1 MMIYM
6 TIYFIVPLNLEEV
19 KKFWLEI
26 SSSYDIH
33 KIATH
38 YGIFQDL
45 FGDAFFLPVVPLE
58 ISYNIDDDTLIK
70 VYRGNVI
77 KPAEASE
84 MPHVEYKAE
93 DDTLWT
99 LVMCTP
105 DGNLENSNN
114 EYCHWFL

>member
-1 MMIYM
+1 MI
-6 TIYFIVPLNLEEV
+6 IYFIVSLNLEEV
-19 KKFWLEI
+19 KQLWLEI
-26 SSSYDIH
+26 SSPYDIH

-58 ISYNIDDDTLIK
+58 ISYKIDDDTSVK
-70 VYRGNVI
+70 VYTGNVI

-84 MPHVEYKAE
+84 MPCVKYKVE